1 MRCIFSQGCIPESQ
15 CLHGISS
22 FYIGMPIL
30 IVRMGKILLF
40 ARGAYFHSGMLIF
53 TVKMG
58 TWMPIFTHRD
68 AYFYVKIVIRDAY
81 IWGCLYSLDTCP
93 TMAVPVFVGTKKKKN
108 YLACRRSRK
117 L

>member
-1 MRCIFSQGCIPESQ
+1 MHEMHIFTGMYTYPQAESQ

-22 FYIGMPIL
+22 FYVGMPIL

-58 TWMPIFTHRD
+58 TWMPIFT
-68 AYFYVKIVIRDAY
+68 
-81 IWGCLYSLDTCP
+81 
-93 TMAVPVFVGTKKKKN
+93 
-108 YLACRRSRK
+108 
-117 L
+117 